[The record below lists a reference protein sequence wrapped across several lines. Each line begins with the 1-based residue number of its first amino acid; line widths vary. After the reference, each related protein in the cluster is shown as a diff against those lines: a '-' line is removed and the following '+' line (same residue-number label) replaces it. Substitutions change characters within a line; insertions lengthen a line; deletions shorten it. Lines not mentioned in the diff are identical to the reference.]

1 MKAVVLEIRD
11 GICAVMKEDG
21 TVVKIK
27 KQCEVGDVIELTE
40 KAGIVPFPKTSSF
53 RRIQAIVAVLVAAFV
68 ILGGTFHYT
77 STVKACAFVS
87 MDVNPSLEYVLNA
100 KDCVL
105 SVRAWNEDAEP
116 IVDFLNGE
124 GKVKGKLIDEA
135 VSDTTR
141 YLRELGYLGKEEK
154 EDNILVSVSTNDKNT
169 SDRLASAVITAIET
183 IEEKPVRVEVKEAT
197 LEEHSQAEQYGIST
211 GRYVKAVEGKVKEAS
226 VSENTGKTEEN
237 GTVLTPQDLE
247 KAKSEPVEILI
258 AQDKKEPEVQGQKEE
273 PIPVVDRPNPAVSE
287 EKNKEDK
294 KEEKKDKKDKD
305 KNEETTEPSTE
316 TEEKST
322 EPVNTEP
329 TDQTEAAPAET
340 QEGTTEAAP
349 SSEPST
355 ETSIEAG
362 TTEEP
367 STESPEP
374 DTMTEEERAA
384 AEAEAVRRQ
393 QEEEAAAAEAEA
405 EAVRQQQEIEAAE
418 AEAEA
423 EAVRQ
428 QQEQEAIEG
437 VAPVPPT
444 TGIAVPAED

>member
-40 KAGIVPFPKTSSF
+40 KAGIVPFPKTSRF

-100 KDCVL
+100 KDRVL

-294 KEEKKDKKDKD
+294 KDKENKDKD

-355 ETSIEAG
+355 ETSTEAG

-437 VAPVPPT
+437 VVPVPPT